1 MSKIKLPHA
10 SGNSVSIAAPESNP
24 AADRTLYLPSNADG
38 TILSSKFGPSFAA
51 RNNAAQT
58 ITNNT
63 GGIVIQFDTEY
74 FDTDS
79 CYDTSNYRFTP
90 NVAGIYLINC
100 SIQMASQTG
109 VISLDIRLNGAR
121 YCNSALNQDG
131 SGLQTVDSSVLV
143 SLNGSSDYID
153 TTVYNN
159 SGSDKNTVASP
170 SNNRVSHFSGCYMRG
185 LA

>member
-10 SGNSVSIAAPESNP
+10 SGNSVSIAAPQSNP
-24 AADRTLYLPSNADG
+24 ASDRTLYLPDTADG

-58 ITNNT
+58 IVNNT
-63 GGIVIQFDTEY
+63 AAVIDFDTEL

-79 CYDTSNYRFTP
+79 CYDTSTHRFTP

-100 SIQMASQTG
+100 SIQMQSMTG

-153 TTVYNN
+153 VTIFNN
-159 SGSDKNTVASP
+159 SGANKDTVPSP
-170 SNNRVSHFSGCYMRG
+170 SNNIVNHFSGCYMRG
-185 LA
+185 SA

>member
-1 MSKIKLPHA
+1 MSSIKLTADSGGGTFELKAPASSSNTRVLTLPDAA
-10 SGNSVSIAAPESNP
+10 SGTVL
-24 AADRTLYLPSNADG
+24 T
-38 TILSSKFGPSFAA
+38 SKFGPSFAA

-58 ITNNT
+58 ITNNSSS
-63 GGIVIQFDTEY
+63 VIAFDTEY

-79 CYDTSNYRFTP
+79 CYNTSNYRFTP

-100 SIQMASQTG
+100 SIQMASMTG
-109 VISLDIRLNGAR
+109 VISLDIRLNGTR

-153 TTVYNN
+153 VTIFNN
-159 SGSDKNTVASP
+159 SGANKNTVASP
-170 SNNRVSHFSGCYMRG
+170 SNNLVNHFSGCYMRG
-185 LA
+185 QA

>member
-1 MSKIKLPHA
+1 MSSIKLTADSGGGTFEIKAPA
-10 SGNSVSIAAPESNP
+10 SG
-24 AADRTLYLPSNADG
+24 SNARVLTVPDSASG
-38 TILSSKFGPSFAA
+38 TVLTSKFGPSFAA

-58 ITNNT
+58 ITNNSSS
-63 GGIVIQFDTEY
+63 VIAFDTEY

-79 CYDTSNYRFTP
+79 CYNTSNYRFTP

-100 SIQMASQTG
+100 SIQMASMTG
-109 VISLDIRLNGAR
+109 VISLDIRLNGTR

-153 TTVYNN
+153 VTIFNN
-159 SGSDKNTVASP
+159 SGANKDTVASP
-170 SNNRVSHFSGCYMRG
+170 SNNLVNHFSGCYMRG
-185 LA
+185 QA

>member
-1 MSKIKLPHA
+1 MSSIKLKH
-10 SGNSVSIAAPESNP
+10 SGGNSVSIAAPSSNP
-24 AADRTLYLPSNADG
+24 ASNRTLTVPSNADG
-38 TILSSKFGPSFAA
+38 TILTSKFGPSFAA

-58 ITNNT
+58 ITNNSSS
-63 GGIVIQFDTEY
+63 VIQFDTEY

-90 NVAGIYLINC
+90 NIAGIYLINC
-100 SIQMASQTG
+100 SIQMASMTG

-153 TTVYNN
+153 VTIYNN
-159 SGSDKNTVASP
+159 SGANKDTVASP
-170 SNNRVSHFSGCYMRG
+170 SNNLVNHFSGCYMRG
-185 LA
+185 SA

>member
-1 MSKIKLPHA
+1 MSSIKLTADSGGGTFEIKAPA
-10 SGNSVSIAAPESNP
+10 SG
-24 AADRTLYLPSNADG
+24 SNARVLTVPDSASG
-38 TILSSKFGPSFAA
+38 TVLTSKFGPSFAA

-58 ITNNT
+58 ITNNSSS
-63 GGIVIQFDTEY
+63 VIAFDTEY

-79 CYDTSNYRFTP
+79 CYNTSNYRFTP

-100 SIQMASQTG
+100 SIQMASMTG
-109 VISLDIRLNGAR
+109 VISLDIRLNGTR

-153 TTVYNN
+153 VTIFNN
-159 SGSDKNTVASP
+159 SGANKNTVASP
-170 SNNRVSHFSGCYMRG
+170 SNNLVNHFSGCYMRG
-185 LA
+185 QA